1 MNRIYKVIWS
11 KAKNCYV
18 VASELA
24 KSRTKSPKSSVI
36 SPAIVAGVLACV
48 LSFGAVMPAYAGD
61 ATKVSQNNSNN
72 IIGADV
78 WQWLHD
84 NGLINENTTVSDVN
98 GYFVFGN
105 NTTVTNSGVGVT
117 EANGFIGIGNGISAT
132 PRTGWDGRY
141 ASYMLNSLT
150 ALPVISHSIA
160 VGDGVTLREEETIG
174 IGYNALSEGYKS
186 ISIGSGAISNY
197 ERNVT
202 IGAEA
207 KANGYRTVAIGYDAQ
222 ALLADSPTYVA
233 PGDTNSPQ
241 RSVAIG
247 SGSRALANMAVAIG
261 DNAVA
266 EQKKAWVVSIG
277 ANSYSGLLGASAIG
291 FGSKAYGKNSVAIGR
306 QAFAGEPNSHVDVY
320 EKMNPDGV
328 VSKGDNYGTNA
339 LAIGYMAYAPATN
352 SFALGYKAQALG
364 ENSFALGSGKQGDTD
379 FDNIT
384 KAEGDNSFAIGYLT
398 QVKGIKSG
406 AVGVENKIYGNSVN
420 VFGSNNTVDK
430 GTSGTD
436 TVENVLVLGN
446 KNSASID
453 NKASASRDSGTPTVS
468 GAIGIGNGVILGE
481 ENATAIGNGS
491 KSTALNSFA
500 AGQDAEA
507 AAENT
512 TAIGFGATSSKKN
525 ALAFGTGASAS
536 ETDTVAVGSSASASE
551 TNAVAIGSFASATK
565 ENSVAIGAGSVAD
578 VANTVSVGKAK
589 VMSGETVISPEVTR
603 RIMHVTAG
611 TDDTDAVN
619 VKQLRDMALDKANV
633 DASNVGKSI
642 TLPDD
647 YFAPGTTDD
656 EKATATREARLLN
669 QQAWG
674 EALGGLLDAQDK
686 THIAASDTRL
696 VQGKDVHQHVTPGSD
711 GNYIAVASTTG
722 QNLTALDEAL
732 KDSDDSSVKSIT
744 ASGRTVTYRKG
755 DGSTGTFTTQ
765 DTTYTAGHGLI
776 LTETEFKAKAGKNT
790 TVDANGI
797 HALDT
802 KVEAGTGMAM
812 ETSGDTPDA
821 NNVRTYK
828 VGLSTDTK
836 DKLDNALASFKTAV
850 DGGTAQTI
858 SKTADTANFING
870 KNMEMTAGEAG
881 ITVATKENV
890 TFTSVTAGTGD
901 SAVAISGSGVQ
912 VGGATY
918 INSSGLNANGKT
930 IANVAAGSAN
940 TDAVNVSQ
948 LKELGDGK
956 ANVALDNITAA
967 GHNVIKTDAKSA
979 INVKGNM
986 DVKVTKTD
994 VNGVDTYSLSVA
1006 KDGDVV
1012 AGDMKLV
1019 TGETVYN
1026 AIQNVVSD
1034 TETALAGKANVGLDN
1049 ITEAGH
1055 NVIKLDAQSAIKV
1068 EGGENAS
1075 VVKQTRN
1082 GVDIYYV
1089 SAEGGGRVAIGDT
1102 GLITGNTAYV
1112 ALMNETRPD
1121 KKGNYITM
1129 ENNAGK
1135 NLTALDNQVKQNA
1148 DAIKNLGDGSN
1159 KANITL
1165 DNITADGHNVIK
1177 TDAKSAINV
1186 KGNMDVKVTKTDVNG
1201 VDTYNLSVEKDG
1213 TVVGGDTKLVTGD
1226 TVYNAIQD
1234 VISDTETSLNGKA
1247 NVNLDNINADGV
1259 NVVRTIAKNAVKVAD
1274 GENTTVSSETDTD
1287 GNITYKVKTNA
1298 TGTITANN
1306 TGLLNGGTVYNEVR
1320 PASDGNYI
1328 TVANTTGQNLT
1339 ALDAKLKQTYELAIE
1354 ASTQGHDANAVHY
1367 DSVSKEKVTLQG
1379 ENGTVLT
1386 NLKDGEV
1393 SATSTDAV
1401 TGRQLHEVKQTTIE
1415 NKQAIDGLTEKVGTT
1430 NDGSYVKSTNTVGQN
1445 LNTLDSQLKNN
1456 SDAISTLRE
1465 TTNTQLETKTNTD
1478 MSNITETGKETI
1490 RELARGSVNVVSED
1504 GTVTVTES
1512 NVDTVR
1518 TFDLSVVKDGK
1529 VESGNTGIVTGG
1541 TVYDAIQKSSMI
1553 TLEDNTIRIGAKN
1566 NAEIIDIT
1574 NSNGEGRVLHGIIT
1588 DPNDNNSAANVGYV
1602 NAIGEAVIN
1611 NVNGGFRRM
1620 DEKINKTGAH
1630 AAALASLAPA
1640 SFDGGE
1646 KWALSAA
1653 VGNYHGETAAA
1664 IGAFYRPADNI
1675 MINLRSSLGSGNNM
1689 VGAGVSFALD
1699 KGFSTGIS
1707 KKQLVNTINVQA
1719 EKLQQAEAR
1728 IAEQD
1733 RRAAEQ
1739 DKKIAELEAIVK
1751 ELVKERKQ

>member
-1 MNRIYKVIWS
+1 M
-11 KAKNCYV
+11 
-18 VASELA
+18 
-24 KSRTKSPKSSVI
+24 
-36 SPAIVAGVLACV
+36 
-48 LSFGAVMPAYAGD
+48 D
-61 ATKVSQNNSNN
+61 
-72 IIGADV
+72 
-78 WQWLHD
+78 
-84 NGLINENTTVSDVN
+84 
-98 GYFVFGN
+98 GN
-105 NTTVTNSGVGVT
+105 
-117 EANGFIGIGNGISAT
+117 
-132 PRTGWDGRY
+132 
-141 ASYMLNSLT
+141 
-150 ALPVISHSIA
+150 
-160 VGDGVTLREEETIG
+160 
-174 IGYNALSEGYKS
+174 
-186 ISIGSGAISNY
+186 
-197 ERNVT
+197 
-202 IGAEA
+202 
-207 KANGYRTVAIGYDAQ
+207 
-222 ALLADSPTYVA
+222 
-233 PGDTNSPQ
+233 
-241 RSVAIG
+241 
-247 SGSRALANMAVAIG
+247 
-261 DNAVA
+261 
-266 EQKKAWVVSIG
+266 
-277 ANSYSGLLGASAIG
+277 
-291 FGSKAYGKNSVAIGR
+291 
-306 QAFAGEPNSHVDVY
+306 
-320 EKMNPDGV
+320 
-328 VSKGDNYGTNA
+328 
-339 LAIGYMAYAPATN
+339 
-352 SFALGYKAQALG
+352 
-364 ENSFALGSGKQGDTD
+364 
-379 FDNIT
+379 
-384 KAEGDNSFAIGYLT
+384 NSFAIGYLT

-406 AVGVENKIYGNSVN
+406 AIGIENKIYGNSVN

-430 GTSGTD
+430 GTLETD

-642 TLPDD
+642 VLPEDS
-647 YFAPGTTDD
+647 FAPGTTDD
-656 EKATATREARLLN
+656 EKIALTRAARLNN
-669 QQAWG
+669 QRAWG
-674 EALGGLLDAQDK
+674 EALGGLLDDNDK
-686 THIAASDTRL
+686 THISATDTCL
-696 VQGKDVHQHVTPGSD
+696 VQGKDVHEYGTPGSN
-711 GNYIAVASTTG
+711 GNYIAVANTVG
-722 QNLTALDEAL
+722 ANLSALDNQIKINADTIDGHTADIANLKNLSNITEAGHTVI
-732 KDSDDSSVKSIT
+732 KDDAKSAINVVGGSYAT
-744 ASGRTVTYRKG
+744 VDKTEVSGV
-755 DGSTGTFTTQ
+755 D
-765 DTTYTAGHGLI
+765 TYTVNVATDGEVADG
-776 LTETEFKAKAGKNT
+776 NT
-790 TVDANGI
+790 
-797 HALDT
+797 
-802 KVEAGTGMAM
+802 
-812 ETSGDTPDA
+812 
-821 NNVRTYK
+821 
-828 VGLSTDTK
+828 
-836 DKLDNALASFKTAV
+836 KLVT
-850 DGGTAQTI
+850 GGTVYNAM
-858 SKTADTANFING
+858 KDL
-870 KNMEMTAGEAG
+870 
-881 ITVATKENV
+881 TV
-890 TFTSVTAGTGD
+890 SV
-901 SAVAISGSGVQ
+901 
-912 VGGATY
+912 
-918 INSSGLNANGKT
+918 
-930 IANVAAGSAN
+930 
-940 TDAVNVSQ
+940 
-948 LKELGDGK
+948 DGK
-956 ANVALDNITAA
+956 ANVSLDNITAD
-967 GHNVIKTDAKSA
+967 GHNVIKADAKSA

-1006 KDGDVV
+1006 KDG
-1012 AGDMKLV
+1012 
-1019 TGETVYN
+1019 
-1026 AIQNVVSD
+1026 
-1034 TETALAGKANVGLDN
+1034 
-1049 ITEAGH
+1049 
-1055 NVIKLDAQSAIKV
+1055 
-1068 EGGENAS
+1068 
-1075 VVKQTRN
+1075 
-1082 GVDIYYV
+1082 
-1089 SAEGGGRVAIGDT
+1089 
-1102 GLITGNTAYV
+1102 
-1112 ALMNETRPD
+1112 
-1121 KKGNYITM
+1121 
-1129 ENNAGK
+1129 
-1135 NLTALDNQVKQNA
+1135 
-1148 DAIKNLGDGSN
+1148 
-1159 KANITL
+1159 
-1165 DNITADGHNVIK
+1165 
-1177 TDAKSAINV
+1177 
-1186 KGNMDVKVTKTDVNG
+1186 
-1201 VDTYNLSVEKDG
+1201 

-1226 TVYNAIQD
+1226 TVYNAIQG
-1234 VISDTETSLNGKA
+1234 VVSDMETALKGKA

-1259 NVVRTIAKNAVKVAD
+1259 NVVRMVAKNAVKVAD

-1287 GNITYKVKTNA
+1287 GNIIYKVKTNA

-1328 TVANTTGQNLT
+1328 TVANTAGQNLT
-1339 ALDAKLKQTYELAIE
+1339 ALDGKLKETYELVKE
-1354 ASTQGHDANAVHY
+1354 AATQGHDINVVHY
-1367 DSVSKEKVTLQG
+1367 DSLDKDTVTMKGKE
-1379 ENGTVLT
+1379 GTKIT

-1393 SATSTDAV
+1393 SKDSTDAV
-1401 TGRQLHEVKQTTIE
+1401 TGKQLHEVKQTTIE

-1456 SDAISTLRE
+1456 SDAISTVRE

-1751 ELVKERKQ
+1751 ELVKERKP

>member
-1 MNRIYKVIWS
+1 M
-11 KAKNCYV
+11 
-18 VASELA
+18 
-24 KSRTKSPKSSVI
+24 
-36 SPAIVAGVLACV
+36 
-48 LSFGAVMPAYAGD
+48 
-61 ATKVSQNNSNN
+61 
-72 IIGADV
+72 
-78 WQWLHD
+78 
-84 NGLINENTTVSDVN
+84 
-98 GYFVFGN
+98 
-105 NTTVTNSGVGVT
+105 
-117 EANGFIGIGNGISAT
+117 
-132 PRTGWDGRY
+132 
-141 ASYMLNSLT
+141 
-150 ALPVISHSIA
+150 
-160 VGDGVTLREEETIG
+160 
-174 IGYNALSEGYKS
+174 
-186 ISIGSGAISNY
+186 
-197 ERNVT
+197 
-202 IGAEA
+202 
-207 KANGYRTVAIGYDAQ
+207 
-222 ALLADSPTYVA
+222 
-233 PGDTNSPQ
+233 
-241 RSVAIG
+241 
-247 SGSRALANMAVAIG
+247 
-261 DNAVA
+261 
-266 EQKKAWVVSIG
+266 
-277 ANSYSGLLGASAIG
+277 
-291 FGSKAYGKNSVAIGR
+291 
-306 QAFAGEPNSHVDVY
+306 
-320 EKMNPDGV
+320 
-328 VSKGDNYGTNA
+328 
-339 LAIGYMAYAPATN
+339 
-352 SFALGYKAQALG
+352 
-364 ENSFALGSGKQGDTD
+364 
-379 FDNIT
+379 
-384 KAEGDNSFAIGYLT
+384 
-398 QVKGIKSG
+398 
-406 AVGVENKIYGNSVN
+406 N

-430 GTSGTD
+430 GTLETD

-500 AGQDAEA
+500 AGQGAEA

-633 DASNVGKSI
+633 S
-642 TLPDD
+642 
-647 YFAPGTTDD
+647 
-656 EKATATREARLLN
+656 
-669 QQAWG
+669 
-674 EALGGLLDAQDK
+674 
-686 THIAASDTRL
+686 
-696 VQGKDVHQHVTPGSD
+696 
-711 GNYIAVASTTG
+711 
-722 QNLTALDEAL
+722 
-732 KDSDDSSVKSIT
+732 
-744 ASGRTVTYRKG
+744 
-755 DGSTGTFTTQ
+755 
-765 DTTYTAGHGLI
+765 
-776 LTETEFKAKAGKNT
+776 
-790 TVDANGI
+790 
-797 HALDT
+797 
-802 KVEAGTGMAM
+802 
-812 ETSGDTPDA
+812 
-821 NNVRTYK
+821 
-828 VGLSTDTK
+828 
-836 DKLDNALASFKTAV
+836 
-850 DGGTAQTI
+850 
-858 SKTADTANFING
+858 
-870 KNMEMTAGEAG
+870 
-881 ITVATKENV
+881 
-890 TFTSVTAGTGD
+890 
-901 SAVAISGSGVQ
+901 
-912 VGGATY
+912 
-918 INSSGLNANGKT
+918 
-930 IANVAAGSAN
+930 
-940 TDAVNVSQ
+940 
-948 LKELGDGK
+948 
-956 ANVALDNITAA
+956 LDNITAD
-967 GHNVIKTDAKSA
+967 GHNVIKADAKSA

-1006 KDGDVV
+1006 KDG
-1012 AGDMKLV
+1012 
-1019 TGETVYN
+1019 
-1026 AIQNVVSD
+1026 
-1034 TETALAGKANVGLDN
+1034 
-1049 ITEAGH
+1049 
-1055 NVIKLDAQSAIKV
+1055 
-1068 EGGENAS
+1068 
-1075 VVKQTRN
+1075 
-1082 GVDIYYV
+1082 
-1089 SAEGGGRVAIGDT
+1089 
-1102 GLITGNTAYV
+1102 
-1112 ALMNETRPD
+1112 
-1121 KKGNYITM
+1121 
-1129 ENNAGK
+1129 
-1135 NLTALDNQVKQNA
+1135 
-1148 DAIKNLGDGSN
+1148 
-1159 KANITL
+1159 
-1165 DNITADGHNVIK
+1165 
-1177 TDAKSAINV
+1177 
-1186 KGNMDVKVTKTDVNG
+1186 
-1201 VDTYNLSVEKDG
+1201 

-1226 TVYNAIQD
+1226 TVYNAIQG
-1234 VISDTETSLNGKA
+1234 VVSDMETALKGKV

-1259 NVVRTIAKNAVKVAD
+1259 NVVRMVAKNAVKVAD

-1287 GNITYKVKTNA
+1287 GNIIYKVKTNA

-1328 TVANTTGQNLT
+1328 TVANTAGQNLT
-1339 ALDAKLKQTYELAIE
+1339 ALDGKLKETYELVKE
-1354 ASTQGHDANAVHY
+1354 AATQGHDINVVHY
-1367 DSVSKEKVTLQG
+1367 DSLDKDTVTMKGKE
-1379 ENGTVLT
+1379 GTKIT

-1393 SATSTDAV
+1393 SKDSTDAV
-1401 TGRQLHEVKQTTIE
+1401 TGKQLHEVKQTTIE

-1751 ELVKERKQ
+1751 ELVKERKP